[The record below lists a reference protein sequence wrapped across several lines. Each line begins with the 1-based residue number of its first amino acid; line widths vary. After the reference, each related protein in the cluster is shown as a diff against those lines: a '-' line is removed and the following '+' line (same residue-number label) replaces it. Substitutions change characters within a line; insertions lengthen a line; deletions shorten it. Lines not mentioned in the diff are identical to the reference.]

1 MVPNLETVSND
12 WRTQPAYTVSEAAKL
27 AGTTAPT
34 VRRWFWGNEIAPVF
48 GEQSRPA
55 EQPVAIS
62 FLMLAEIVVAV
73 QFRRSNVKLDTIR
86 QAHQFAR
93 EHFEVAYPFAFKD
106 FEVLGGHVMHEFSLQ
121 NGGRRPAL
129 YRAIDTAGMQ
139 VALPMPVLQR
149 VHQLEFLDEQ
159 TYAARWFPLGREIPV
174 VVDPRFAAGRPSVA
188 GRGIRAETIL
198 NRFFTGRESIS
209 ALAEDF
215 ELDTSVIELIIQNE
229 KALAA

>member
-1 MVPNLETVSND
+1 
-12 WRTQPAYTVSEAAKL
+12 
-27 AGTTAPT
+27 
-34 VRRWFWGNEIAPVF
+34 
-48 GEQSRPA
+48 
-55 EQPVAIS
+55 
-62 FLMLAEIVVAV
+62 MLAEIVVAV
-73 QFRRSNVKLDTIR
+73 QFRRSNVKLDIIR

-93 EHFEVAYPFAFKD
+93 DFFKIAHPFASKQ
-106 FEVLGGHVMHEFSLQ
+106 FEALGGHVMHEFSLQ
-121 NGGRRPAL
+121 NGGPAL

-149 VHQLEFLDEQ
+149 VHQLEFFEEQ

-174 VVDPRFAAGRPSVA
+174 VVVPRFTAGHPSVA

-215 ELDTSVIELIIQNE
+215 ELDTSLIELIIQNE
-229 KALAA
+229 KALAARFSSSMRIWARQFQSSSMTLIGMWMLGGSVLSTPMTVTRVA

>member
-1 MVPNLETVSND
+1 MVPNLDTVSND
-12 WRTQPAYTVSEAAKL
+12 WRTLPAYTVSEAAKL

-121 NGGRRPAL
+121 NGGPAL

-139 VALPMPVLQR
+139 VALPNPVLER
-149 VHQLEFLDEQ
+149 VQQLDFVEEQ
-159 TYAARWFPLGREIPV
+159 GFAARWFPLGRGVPV
-174 VVDPRFAAGRPSVA
+174 VVNPRFAAGRPSVA

-209 ALAEDF
+209 ALADDF
-215 ELDTSVIELIIQNE
+215 ELDASVIELIIQNE

>member
-1 MVPNLETVSND
+1 MPSLETNSND
-12 WRTQPAYTVSEAAKL
+12 WRTLPSYTVSEAAKL

-34 VRRWFWGNEIAPVF
+34 VRRWFWGTETAPVF
-48 GEQSRPA
+48 GEQSCPA

-73 QFRRSNVKLDTIR
+73 KFRRSNIKLDTIR
-86 QAHQFAR
+86 QAHEFAR
-93 EHFEVAYPFAFKD
+93 DFFKVAHPFAFKE
-106 FEVLGGHVMHEFSLQ
+106 FEALGGHVMHEFSLQ
-121 NGGRRPAL
+121 NGGPAL

-139 VALPMPVLQR
+139 VALPNLVLER
-149 VHQLEFLDEQ
+149 VQQLDFVEEQ
-159 TYAARWFPLGREIPV
+159 GFAARWFPLGRGVPV

-209 ALAEDF
+209 ALADDF
-215 ELDTSVIELIIQNE
+215 ELDASVIELIIQNE